1 MKAFVTG
8 GTGFVGS
15 HLVDALLARGDDVT
29 CLVRTPAKLMR
40 LFPNDPPHL
49 VQGDLNNEQAILTGL
64 EGADIV
70 YHVAGATAAR
80 DRNEFFAI
88 NAEGTRL
95 VADAATHAAPDAR
108 FIYVS
113 SLAAAGPSSPG
124 RPLTE
129 NARPRPVSA
138 YGASKLAGEDAV
150 RRTSLRWTVV
160 RPPAV
165 YGPRDTQ
172 FARMFKLARW
182 GVIPLV
188 GGTGQE
194 LSLIYVADLVS
205 AIVALAAREMEQR
218 TYFACHR
225 EVLTGEQVARTV
237 HSAVQKALAP
247 AKRSQRAPFV
257 VHLPRW
263 LSRAGF
269 RAMGTAAGIAGRAT
283 ILSADKV
290 NELLA
295 EAWTCSPQELER
307 DAGWIARIPLSLGA
321 FETAVWYR
329 EHHWL

>member
-15 HLVDALLARGDDVT
+15 HLVDALLERDVEVT

-40 LFPNDPPHL
+40 LFPSNPPHL
-49 VQGDLNNEQAILTGL
+49 VQGDLDNERAILNGL
-64 EGADIV
+64 DGADVV

-80 DRNEFFAI
+80 DRDEFFTI
-88 NAEGTRL
+88 NAEGTRR
-95 VADAATHAAPDAR
+95 VAEATGHAAPNAR

-113 SLAAAGPSSPG
+113 SLAAAGPTSLG
-124 RPLTE
+124 QPLTE
-129 NARPRPVSA
+129 SVRPRPVSA

-150 RRTSLRWTVV
+150 KRTSLRWTVV

-172 FARMFKLARW
+172 FARVFKLARW
-182 GVIPLV
+182 GFMPLV
-188 GGTGQE
+188 GGARQE
-194 LSLIYVADLVS
+194 LSLVYVADLVS
-205 AIVALAAREMEQR
+205 ALVALAAKDVAQR

-225 EVLTGEQVARTV
+225 EVLTGAQVALTI
-237 HSAVQKALAP
+237 HDAVQKALAP
-247 AKRSQRAPFV
+247 TKRSRRTPLV
-257 VHLPRW
+257 VSLPRW
-263 LSRAGF
+263 LSRAAF

-283 ILSADKV
+283 ILSSDKV

-295 EAWTCSPQELER
+295 EAWTCSPEALER
-307 DAGWIARIPLSLGA
+307 DAGWTAQTPLSHGA

-329 EHHWL
+329 EHRRL